1 MTEQK
6 NELTTNLELEHK
18 NSDLMILNSH
28 LDKWDDKVK
37 KKRAG
42 KQQKDV
48 AQLP

>member
-6 NELTTNLELEHK
+6 NELTTNLELEH
-18 NSDLMILNSH
+18 NNFGLMILNNH

-37 KKRAG
+37 KKRACE
-42 KQQKDV
+42 QQKDV